1 MLELSVI
8 ISRFKQKLTKN
19 KVLVMK
25 IIRNQLIFCM
35 SLMLFMPLSYTQDE
49 IEELIVTAN
58 KRVESVQDIA
68 MNVSVLTED
77 VMRERGIYRP
87 EDYLRTLAGVS
98 TPGGDVYYTIRG
110 LNTGTA
116 QVTSGTTNTFLGEIA
131 GSLTNLYDVARIEV
145 LRGPQGTLYG
155 SNAVG
160 GTIRYILNQPST
172 DGFEGN
178 VTLEY
183 VDKNLAPSS
192 GNAYNLMLNVPLGDT
207 IAVRAVFTTAKDPGI
222 YQNVATGRKDIGTQE
237 DEEFRLMARYEKG
250 PVTINAVY
258 LKKERYDFGQKEKGN
273 ADKPGTADI
282 VDANCAYDTAWY
294 YGDTCT
300 RVYATAGGDLT
311 GYDPQLAFYSFEE
324 EIYWVDTE
332 VKTVNIQYDFERMSA
347 ILIYADYDNKDRY
360 ITDWSRIDTD
370 DLFKDPLYY
379 FGDSGSKSTEFRLSS
394 TTDGPFTWTVGY
406 YKTEYDSEPNHVNE
420 WEITDAGGLD
430 YLSYMWFSSH
440 TDCTGS
446 LVVMSPAG
454 DGSCYN
460 SALYNSPYGDTTYAP
475 FPAGGNISGGL
486 VYGSYNYY
494 SYSEEKAYF
503 GQIGYTTGDWTFTV
517 GLRDYEIAD
526 GYKGSEYGIFYESAD
541 NTGCG
546 GDEAVG
552 VTCSEEGG
560 TESDSRAKFT
570 LTYEVNDDLTLFAVS
585 SAGYRTGG
593 NNSALPYFCATD
605 PEAAGFKR
613 RYVSDKADNTEIG
626 IKSRGGNYRLNATYF
641 WVDWTGIQVT
651 IRPACGW
658 SFTYNGGEA
667 ETEGLELDFSYD
679 LTENLALDFSGSWI
693 SAEITKDISS
703 MGASAGDRLP
713 NIAEEQMSLG
723 LSYTFE
729 MLSRPTFARVDMNYY
744 GNSFATFAEDPEDMS
759 PSYTQ
764 MNLNI
769 GMALNDASRIQFS
782 VSNLTDE
789 RTEAFRFSAESP
801 GYRARN
807 YLQWIPPRTW
817 SISYSR
823 DF

>member
-1 MLELSVI
+1 
-8 ISRFKQKLTKN
+8 
-19 KVLVMK
+19 MK
-25 IIRNQLIFCM
+25 IFRNQLIFCM
-35 SLMLFMPLSYTQDE
+35 SLMLFMPLSYAQDG
-49 IEELIVTAN
+49 IEEIIVTAN
-58 KRVESVQDIA
+58 KRAESVQDIA

-77 VMRERGIYRP
+77 VIRERGIYRP
-87 EDYLRTLAGVS
+87 EDYLRSLAGVS

-116 QVTSGTTNTFLGEIA
+116 QVTSGTTNTFLDEIS
-131 GSLTNLYDVARIEV
+131 GSITNLYDVSRIEV

-160 GTIRYILNQPST
+160 GTIRYILNKPSF

-178 VTLEY
+178 ITLEH
-183 VDKNLAPSS
+183 VDKKLAPNS
-192 GNAYNLMLNVPLGDT
+192 GSAYNLMLNVPVSDNL
-207 IAVRAVFTTAKDPGI
+207 AVRAVFTTGDDPGI
-222 YQNVATGRKDIGTQE
+222 YQNIATGRKDIGTQE

-250 PVTINAVY
+250 PVTVNAVY
-258 LKKERYDFGQKEKGN
+258 LKKDRYDFGQKEKGN
-273 ADKPGTADI
+273 ADKPGTSDI
-282 VDANCAYDTAWY
+282 VDANCAYDAEWY

-300 RVYATAGGDLT
+300 RVYATAGGDMT
-311 GYDPQLAFYSFEE
+311 GYDPQLAFYSFED

-332 VKTVNIQYDFERMSA
+332 VMTVNIQYDFEKMSA
-347 ILIYADYDNKDRY
+347 KLIYADYDYKERA

-379 FGDSGSKSTEFRLSS
+379 FGDDTSETTEFRLSS
-394 TTDGPFTWTVGY
+394 TTDGPFSWTVGY
-406 YKTEYDSEPNHVNE
+406 YETESNSKPNSVTE

-430 YLSYMWFSSH
+430 YLGYMWFSSH

-446 LVVMSPAG
+446 MVVMSAAG

-460 SALYNSPYGDTTYAP
+460 AALYKSPYGDSTYAP
-475 FPAGGNISGGL
+475 FPAGGNTSGGL

-494 SYSEEKAYF
+494 GYSEEKAVF
-503 GQIGYTTGDWTFTV
+503 GQIGYTTGDWTVTV
-517 GLRDYEIAD
+517 GLRDYELSD
-526 GYKGSEYGIFYESAD
+526 GYKGSEYGIFYEDPD
-541 NTGCG
+541 NTGCA
-546 GDEAVG
+546 GDEPVG
-552 VTCSEEGG
+552 VTCSEENG
-560 TESDSRAKFT
+560 TESDNRPKVT
-570 LTYEVNDDLTLFAVS
+570 LTYEVHDDLTLFAVS
-585 SAGYRTGG
+585 SAGYRSGG
-593 NNSALPYFCATD
+593 NNSALPFFCSSD

-626 IKSRGGNYRLNATYF
+626 IKARGGNYRINATYF

-667 ETEGLELDFSYD
+667 ETSGLELDFSYD
-679 LTENLALDFSGSWI
+679 LTENLALDFAGSWI
-693 SAEITKDISS
+693 SAEITKDIEA
-703 MGASAGDRLP
+703 MGASAGARLP

-729 MLSRPTFARVDMNYY
+729 MFSRSTFARVDMNYY
-744 GNSFATFAEDPEDMS
+744 GDSYATFAESQEDMS

-769 GMALNDASRIQFS
+769 GMALNDQSRIQFS

-817 SISYSR
+817 SISYSQ

>member
-1 MLELSVI
+1 M
-8 ISRFKQKLTKN
+8 
-19 KVLVMK
+19 
-25 IIRNQLIFCM
+25 RNFRNSLIFCM
-35 SLMLFMPLSYTQDE
+35 SLMLFMPLSYAQDE

-58 KRVESVQDIA
+58 KRAESVQDIA

-77 VMRERGIYRP
+77 VMTERGIYRP

-116 QVTSGTTNTFLGEIA
+116 QVTSGTTNTFMDEIA
-131 GSLTNLYDVARIEV
+131 GSITNLYDVRRIEV

-160 GTIRYILNQPST
+160 GTIRYILNKPSF

-178 VTLEY
+178 ITLEH
-183 VDKNLAPSS
+183 VDKKLAPDTGS
-192 GNAYNLMLNVPLGDT
+192 AYNLMLNVPVSDNL
-207 IAVRAVFTTAKDPGI
+207 ALRAVFTTAKDPGI
-222 YQNVATGRKDIGTQE
+222 YQNIATGRKDIGTQE
-237 DEEFRLMARYEKG
+237 DEEFRLMARYENG
-250 PVTINAVY
+250 PVTVNAVY
-258 LKKERYDFGQKEKGN
+258 LKKDRYDFGQKEKGN
-273 ADKPGTADI
+273 ADKPGTSDI
-282 VDANCAYDTAWY
+282 VDANCAYDASWY

-311 GYDPQLAFYSFEE
+311 GYDPELAFYSFED

-332 VKTVNIQYDFERMSA
+332 VMTFNVQYDFEKMSA
-347 ILIYADYDNKDRY
+347 KLIYADYDYKERA

-379 FGDSGSKSTEFRLSS
+379 FGDDTSETTEFRLSS
-394 TTDGPFTWTVGY
+394 TTDGPFSWTVGY
-406 YKTEYDSEPNHVNE
+406 YKTESNSKPNSVTE

-430 YLSYMWFSSH
+430 YLGYMWFSSH
-440 TDCTGS
+440 TDCSGPM
-446 LVVMSPAG
+446 VVMSAAG

-460 SALYNSPYGDTTYAP
+460 SSLYKSPYGDSTYAP
-475 FPAGGNISGGL
+475 FPAGGNTSAGL

-494 SYSEEKAYF
+494 SYSEEKAFF
-503 GQIGYTTGDWTFTV
+503 GQIGYTTGDWTVTL

-546 GDEAVG
+546 GDEPVG

-560 TESDSRAKFT
+560 TESDSRPKVT

-593 NNSALPYFCATD
+593 NNSALPYFCSSD

-613 RYVSDKADNTEIG
+613 RYVSDEADNTEIG
-626 IKSRGGNYRLNATYF
+626 VKARGGRFRVNATYF

-693 SAEITKDISS
+693 SAEITKDIES
-703 MGASAGDRLP
+703 MGASAGARLP
-713 NIAEEQMSLG
+713 NIAEEQWSLG
-723 LSYTFE
+723 LSYNFA

-744 GNSFATFAEDPEDMS
+744 GDSFATFAESQEDMS
-759 PSYTQ
+759 PSYTS
-764 MNLNI
+764 MNLNV

-817 SISYSR
+817 SISYSQ

>member
-1 MLELSVI
+1 
-8 ISRFKQKLTKN
+8 
-19 KVLVMK
+19 MK
-25 IIRNQLIFCM
+25 IFRNQLIFCM
-35 SLMLFMPLSYTQDE
+35 SLMLFMPLSYAQDG
-49 IEELIVTAN
+49 IEEIIVTAN
-58 KRVESVQDIA
+58 KRAESVQDIA

-77 VMRERGIYRP
+77 VIRERGIYRP
-87 EDYLRTLAGVS
+87 EDYLRSLAGVS

-116 QVTSGTTNTFLGEIA
+116 QVTSGTTNTFLDEIS
-131 GSLTNLYDVARIEV
+131 GSITNLYDVSRIEV

-160 GTIRYILNQPST
+160 GTIRYIMNKPSF

-178 VTLEY
+178 ISLEH
-183 VDKNLAPSS
+183 VDKKLAPNS
-192 GNAYNLMLNVPLGDT
+192 GSAYNLMLNVPLSDNL
-207 IAVRAVFTTAKDPGI
+207 AVRAVFTTGDDPGI
-222 YQNVATGRKDIGTQE
+222 YQNIATGRKDIGTQE
-237 DEEFRLMARYEKG
+237 DEEFRLLARYEKG
-250 PVTINAVY
+250 PVSINAMY
-258 LKKERYDFGQKEKGN
+258 LKKDRYDFGQKEKGN
-273 ADKPGTADI
+273 ADKPGTSDI
-282 VDANCAYDTAWY
+282 VDANCAYDAEWY

-300 RVYATAGGDLT
+300 RVYATAGGDMT
-311 GYDPQLAFYSFEE
+311 GYDPQLAFYSFED
-324 EIYWVDTE
+324 EITWVDTE
-332 VKTVNIQYDFERMSA
+332 IMTVNIQYDFEKMSA
-347 ILIYADYDNKDRY
+347 KLIYADYDYKERG
-360 ITDWSRIDTD
+360 ISDWSRIDTD

-379 FGDSGSKSTEFRLSS
+379 YGDDTSETTEFRLSS
-394 TTDGPFTWTVGY
+394 TTDGPFSWTVGY
-406 YKTEYDSEPNHVNE
+406 YETESNSKPNSVTE

-430 YLSYMWFSSH
+430 YLGYMWFSSH

-446 LVVMSPAG
+446 MVVMSAAG

-460 SALYNSPYGDTTYAP
+460 SALYKSPYGDATYAP
-475 FPAGGNISGGL
+475 FPAGGNTSGGL

-494 SYSEEKAYF
+494 GYSEEKAVF
-503 GQIGYTTGDWTFTV
+503 GQIGYTTGDWTVTV
-517 GLRDYEIAD
+517 GLRDYELSD
-526 GYKGSEYGIFYESAD
+526 GYKGSEYGIFYEDPD
-541 NTGCG
+541 NTGCA
-546 GDEAVG
+546 GDEPVG
-552 VTCSEEGG
+552 VTCSEENG
-560 TESDSRAKFT
+560 TESDNRPKVT
-570 LTYEVNDDLTLFAVS
+570 LTYEVHDDLTLFAVS
-585 SAGYRTGG
+585 SAGYRSGG
-593 NNSALPYFCATD
+593 NNSALPFFCSSD

-626 IKSRGGNYRLNATYF
+626 IKARGGNYRINATYF

-667 ETEGLELDFSYD
+667 ETSGLELDFSYD
-679 LTENLALDFSGSWI
+679 LTENLALDFAGSWI
-693 SAEITKDISS
+693 SAEITKDIEA
-703 MGASAGDRLP
+703 MGASAGARLP

-729 MLSRPTFARVDMNYY
+729 MFSRSTFARVDMNYY
-744 GNSFATFAEDPEDMS
+744 GDSYATFAESQEDMS

-769 GMALNDASRIQFS
+769 GMALNDQSRIQFS

-817 SISYSR
+817 SISYSQ

>member
-1 MLELSVI
+1 
-8 ISRFKQKLTKN
+8 
-19 KVLVMK
+19 MK
-25 IIRNQLIFCM
+25 IFRNQLIFCL
-35 SLMLFMPLSYTQDE
+35 SLMLFMPLSYAQEE

-58 KRVESVQDIA
+58 KRAESVQDIA

-77 VMRERGIYRP
+77 VMTERGIYRP
-87 EDYLRTLAGVS
+87 EDYLRSLAGVS

-116 QVTSGTTNTFLGEIA
+116 QVTSGTTNTFLDEIS
-131 GSLTNLYDVARIEV
+131 GSITNLYDVSRIEV

-160 GTIRYILNQPST
+160 GTIRYIMNKPSF

-178 VTLEY
+178 ISLEH
-183 VDKNLAPSS
+183 VDKKLAPNS
-192 GNAYNLMLNVPLGDT
+192 GSAYNLMLNVPLSDNL
-207 IAVRAVFTTAKDPGI
+207 AVRAVFTTGDDPGI
-222 YQNVATGRKDIGTQE
+222 YQNIATGRKDIGTQE
-237 DEEFRLMARYEKG
+237 DEEFRLLARYEKG
-250 PVTINAVY
+250 PVSINAMY
-258 LKKERYDFGQKEKGN
+258 LKKDRYDFGQKEKGN
-273 ADKPGTADI
+273 ADKPGTSDI
-282 VDANCAYDTAWY
+282 VDANCAYDAEWY

-300 RVYATAGGDLT
+300 RVYATAGGDMT
-311 GYDPQLAFYSFEE
+311 GYDPQLAFYSFED
-324 EIYWVDTE
+324 EITWVDTE
-332 VKTVNIQYDFERMSA
+332 IMTVNIQYDFEKMSA
-347 ILIYADYDNKDRY
+347 KLIYADYDYKERG
-360 ITDWSRIDTD
+360 ISDWSRIDTD

-379 FGDSGSKSTEFRLSS
+379 YGDDTSETTEFRLSS
-394 TTDGPFTWTVGY
+394 TTDGPFSWTVGY
-406 YKTEYDSEPNHVNE
+406 YETESNSKPNSVTE

-430 YLSYMWFSSH
+430 YLGYMWFSSH

-446 LVVMSPAG
+446 MVVMSAAG

-460 SALYNSPYGDTTYAP
+460 AALYKSPYGDSTYAP
-475 FPAGGNISGGL
+475 FPAGGNTSGGL

-494 SYSEEKAYF
+494 GYSEEKAVF
-503 GQIGYTTGDWTFTV
+503 GQIGYTTGDWTVTV
-517 GLRDYEIAD
+517 GLRDYELSD
-526 GYKGSEYGIFYESAD
+526 GYKGSEYGIFYEDPD
-541 NTGCG
+541 NTGCA
-546 GDEAVG
+546 GDEPVG
-552 VTCSEEGG
+552 VTCSEENG
-560 TESDSRAKFT
+560 TESDNRPKVT
-570 LTYEVNDDLTLFAVS
+570 LTYEVHDDLTLFAVS
-585 SAGYRTGG
+585 SAGYRSGG
-593 NNSALPYFCATD
+593 NNSALPFFCSSD

-626 IKSRGGNYRLNATYF
+626 IKARGGNYRINATYF

-667 ETEGLELDFSYD
+667 ETSGLELDFSYD
-679 LTENLALDFSGSWI
+679 LTENLALDFAGSWI
-693 SAEITKDISS
+693 SAEITKDIEA
-703 MGASAGDRLP
+703 MGASAGARLP

-729 MLSRPTFARVDMNYY
+729 MFSRSTFARVDMNYY
-744 GNSFATFAEDPEDMS
+744 GDSYATFAESQEDMS

-769 GMALNDASRIQFS
+769 GMALNDQSRIQFS

-817 SISYSR
+817 SISYSQ

>member
-1 MLELSVI
+1 
-8 ISRFKQKLTKN
+8 
-19 KVLVMK
+19 
-25 IIRNQLIFCM
+25 M
-35 SLMLFMPLSYTQDE
+35 SLMLFMPLSYAQDG
-49 IEELIVTAN
+49 IEEIIVTAN
-58 KRVESVQDIA
+58 KRAESVQDIA

-77 VMRERGIYRP
+77 VIRERGIYRP
-87 EDYLRTLAGVS
+87 EDYLRSLAGVS

-116 QVTSGTTNTFLGEIA
+116 QVTSGTTNTFLDEIS
-131 GSLTNLYDVARIEV
+131 GSITNLYDVSRIEV

-160 GTIRYILNQPST
+160 GTIRYIMNKPSF

-178 VTLEY
+178 ISLEH
-183 VDKNLAPSS
+183 VDKKLAPNS
-192 GNAYNLMLNVPLGDT
+192 GSAYNLMLNVPLSDNL
-207 IAVRAVFTTAKDPGI
+207 AVRAVFTTGDDPGI
-222 YQNVATGRKDIGTQE
+222 YQNIATGRKDIGTQE

-250 PVTINAVY
+250 PVTVNAVY
-258 LKKERYDFGQKEKGN
+258 LKKDRYDFGQKEKGN
-273 ADKPGTADI
+273 ADKPGTSDI
-282 VDANCAYDTAWY
+282 VDANCAYDAEWY

-300 RVYATAGGDLT
+300 RVYATAGGDMT
-311 GYDPQLAFYSFEE
+311 GYDPQLAFYSFED
-324 EIYWVDTE
+324 EITWVDTE
-332 VKTVNIQYDFERMSA
+332 IMTVNIQYDFEKMSA
-347 ILIYADYDNKDRY
+347 KLIYADYDYKERG
-360 ITDWSRIDTD
+360 ISDWSRIDTD

-379 FGDSGSKSTEFRLSS
+379 YGDDTSETTEFRLSS
-394 TTDGPFTWTVGY
+394 TTDGPFSWTVGY
-406 YKTEYDSEPNHVNE
+406 YETESNSKPNSVTE

-430 YLSYMWFSSH
+430 YLGYMWFSSH

-446 LVVMSPAG
+446 MVVMSAAG

-460 SALYNSPYGDTTYAP
+460 AALYKSPYGDSTYAP
-475 FPAGGNISGGL
+475 FPAGGNTSGGL

-494 SYSEEKAYF
+494 GYSEEKAVF
-503 GQIGYTTGDWTFTV
+503 GQIGYTTGDWTVTV
-517 GLRDYEIAD
+517 GLRDYELSD
-526 GYKGSEYGIFYESAD
+526 GYKGSEYGIFYEDPD
-541 NTGCG
+541 NTGCA
-546 GDEAVG
+546 GDEPVG
-552 VTCSEEGG
+552 VTCSEENG
-560 TESDSRAKFT
+560 TESDNRPKVT
-570 LTYEVNDDLTLFAVS
+570 LTYEVHDDLTLFAVS
-585 SAGYRTGG
+585 SAGYRSGG
-593 NNSALPYFCATD
+593 NNSALPFFCSSD

-626 IKSRGGNYRLNATYF
+626 IKARGGNYRINATYF

-667 ETEGLELDFSYD
+667 ETSGLELDFSYD
-679 LTENLALDFSGSWI
+679 LTENLALDFAGSWI
-693 SAEITKDISS
+693 SAEITKDIEA
-703 MGASAGDRLP
+703 MGASAGARLP

-729 MLSRPTFARVDMNYY
+729 MFSRSTFARVDMNYY
-744 GNSFATFAEDPEDMS
+744 GDSYATFAESQEDMS

-769 GMALNDASRIQFS
+769 GMALNDQSRIQFS

-817 SISYSR
+817 SISYSQ

>member
-1 MLELSVI
+1 MN
-8 ISRFKQKLTKN
+8 R
-19 KVLVMK
+19 VLVMK
-25 IIRNQLIFCM
+25 NFRNQLIFCM
-35 SLMLFMPLSYTQDE
+35 SLMLFMPLSYAQDG
-49 IEELIVTAN
+49 IEEIIVTAN
-58 KRVESVQDIA
+58 KRAESVQDIA

-77 VMRERGIYRP
+77 VIRERGIYRP
-87 EDYLRTLAGVS
+87 EDYLRSLAGVS

-116 QVTSGTTNTFLGEIA
+116 QVTSGTTNTFIDEIS
-131 GSLTNLYDVARIEV
+131 GSITNLYDISRIEV

-160 GTIRYILNQPST
+160 GTIRYILNKPSF

-178 VTLEY
+178 ISLEY
-183 VDKNLAPSS
+183 VDKKLASSS
-192 GNAYNLMLNVPLGDT
+192 GNAYNLMLNVPLGDNL
-207 IAVRAVFTTAKDPGI
+207 AVRAVFTSAEDPGI
-222 YQNVATGRKDIGTQE
+222 YQNIATGRKDIGTQK
-237 DEEFRLMARYEKG
+237 DEEFRLMARYENG
-250 PVTINAVY
+250 PLRINAVY
-258 LKKERYDFGQKEKGN
+258 LQKEKYDLGQKEKGN
-273 ADKPGTADI
+273 ADKPGTSDI
-282 VDANCAYDTAWY
+282 VDPNCAYSTSWY

-300 RVYATAGGDLT
+300 RVYATAGGDMT
-311 GYDPQLAFYSFEE
+311 GYDPSLAFFSFED
-324 EIYWVDTE
+324 EITWADRE
-332 VKTVNIQYDFERMSA
+332 VMTVNLAYDFEKMSA
-347 ILIYADYDNKDRY
+347 IFVYADYDNKTRG
-360 ITDWSRIDTD
+360 ISDWSRIDTD

-379 FGDSGSKSTEFRLSS
+379 FSDSTDKTTEFRLSS
-394 TTDGPFTWTVGY
+394 TSDGPFSWTVGY
-406 YKTEYDSEPNHVNE
+406 YKLESDDQPNQVNE

-430 YLSYMWFSSH
+430 YLGYMWFSSH

-446 LVVMSPAG
+446 MVVMSAAG

-460 SALYNSPYGDTTYAP
+460 AALYKSPYGDATYAP
-475 FPAGGNISGGL
+475 FPAGGNTSGGL
-486 VYGSYNYY
+486 VYGSYTYY
-494 SYSEEKAYF
+494 GYAEEKAFF
-503 GQIGYTTGDWTFTV
+503 GQIGYTTGDWTVTV
-517 GLRDYEIAD
+517 GLRDYEISD
-526 GYKGSEYGIFYESAD
+526 GYKASEYGIFYESAD
-541 NTGCG
+541 NTGCA
-546 GDEAVG
+546 GDEPVG

-560 TESDSRAKFT
+560 TESDNRPKIT
-570 LTYEVNDDLTLFAVS
+570 VTYEVHDDLTLFAVS
-585 SAGYRTGG
+585 SAGYRSGG
-593 NNSALPYFCATD
+593 NNAALPFFCSSD

-613 RYVSDKADNTEIG
+613 RYVSDEADNTEIG
-626 IKSRGGNYRLNATYF
+626 IKARGGNYRINATYF

-667 ETEGLELDFSYD
+667 ETSGLELEFSYD

-693 SAEITKDISS
+693 SAEITKDIEA
-703 MGASAGDRLP
+703 MGASAGARLP

-729 MLSRPTFARVDMNYY
+729 MLSRPAFARVDMNYY
-744 GNSFATFAEDPEDMS
+744 GDSYATFAESQEDMS

-764 MNLNI
+764 MNLNV

-789 RTEAFRFSAESP
+789 RTEAFRFSTESP

-817 SISYSR
+817 SISFSH

>member
-1 MLELSVI
+1 
-8 ISRFKQKLTKN
+8 
-19 KVLVMK
+19 MK
-25 IIRNQLIFCM
+25 IFRNQLIFCM
-35 SLMLFMPLSYTQDE
+35 SLMLFMPLSYAQDG
-49 IEELIVTAN
+49 IEEIIVTAN
-58 KRVESVQDIA
+58 KRAESVQDIA

-77 VMRERGIYRP
+77 VIRERGIYRP
-87 EDYLRTLAGVS
+87 EDYLRSLAGVS

-116 QVTSGTTNTFLGEIA
+116 QVTSGTTNTFLDEIS
-131 GSLTNLYDVARIEV
+131 GSITNLYDVSRIEV

-160 GTIRYILNQPST
+160 GTIRYILNKPSF

-178 VTLEY
+178 ITLEH
-183 VDKNLAPSS
+183 VDKKLAPNS
-192 GNAYNLMLNVPLGDT
+192 GSAYNLMLNVPLSDNL
-207 IAVRAVFTTAKDPGI
+207 AVRAVFTTGEDPGI
-222 YQNVATGRKDIGTQE
+222 YQNIATGRKDIGTQE
-237 DEEFRLMARYEKG
+237 DEEFRLLARYEKG
-250 PVTINAVY
+250 PVSINAMY
-258 LKKERYDFGQKEKGN
+258 LKKDRYDFGQKEKGN
-273 ADKPGTADI
+273 ADKPGTSDI
-282 VDANCAYDTAWY
+282 VDANCAYDAEWY

-300 RVYATAGGDLT
+300 RVYATAGGDMS
-311 GYDPQLAFYSFEE
+311 GYDPQLAFYSFED
-324 EIYWVDTE
+324 EITWVDTE
-332 VKTVNIQYDFERMSA
+332 IMTVNIQYDFEKMSA
-347 ILIYADYDNKDRY
+347 KLIYADYDYKERG
-360 ITDWSRIDTD
+360 ISDWSRIDTD

-379 FGDSGSKSTEFRLSS
+379 YGDDTSETTEFRLSS
-394 TTDGPFTWTVGY
+394 TTDGPFSWTVGY
-406 YKTEYDSEPNHVNE
+406 YETESNSKPNSVTE

-430 YLSYMWFSSH
+430 YLGYMWFSSH

-446 LVVMSPAG
+446 MVVMSAAG

-460 SALYNSPYGDTTYAP
+460 AALYKSPYGDSTYAP
-475 FPAGGNISGGL
+475 FPAGGNTSGGL

-494 SYSEEKAYF
+494 GYSEEKAVF
-503 GQIGYTTGDWTFTV
+503 GQIGYTTGDWTVTV
-517 GLRDYEIAD
+517 GLRDYELSD
-526 GYKGSEYGIFYESAD
+526 GYKGSEYGIFYEDPD
-541 NTGCG
+541 NTGCA
-546 GDEAVG
+546 GDEPVG
-552 VTCSEEGG
+552 VTCSEENG
-560 TESDSRAKFT
+560 TESDNRPKVT
-570 LTYEVNDDLTLFAVS
+570 LTYEVHDDLTLFAVS
-585 SAGYRTGG
+585 SAGYRSGG
-593 NNSALPYFCATD
+593 NNSALPFFCSSD

-667 ETEGLELDFSYD
+667 ETSGLELDFSYD
-679 LTENLALDFSGSWI
+679 LTENLALDFAGSWI
-693 SAEITKDISS
+693 SAEITKDIEA
-703 MGASAGDRLP
+703 MGASAGARLP

-729 MLSRPTFARVDMNYY
+729 MFSRSTFARVDMNYY
-744 GNSFATFAEDPEDMS
+744 GDSYATFAESQEDMS

-764 MNLNI
+764 MNLNV

-817 SISYSR
+817 SISYSQ

>member
-1 MLELSVI
+1 M
-8 ISRFKQKLTKN
+8 KN
-19 KVLVMK
+19 F
-25 IIRNQLIFCM
+25 RNQLIFCM
-35 SLMLFMPLSYTQDE
+35 SLMLFMPLSYAQDG
-49 IEELIVTAN
+49 IEEIIVTAN
-58 KRVESVQDIA
+58 KRAESVQDIA

-77 VMRERGIYRP
+77 VIRERGIYRP
-87 EDYLRTLAGVS
+87 EDYLRSLAGVS

-116 QVTSGTTNTFLGEIA
+116 QVTSGTTNTFIDEIS
-131 GSLTNLYDVARIEV
+131 GSITNLYDISRIEV

-160 GTIRYILNQPST
+160 GTIRYILNKPSF

-178 VTLEY
+178 ISLEY
-183 VDKNLAPSS
+183 VDKKLASSS
-192 GNAYNLMLNVPLGDT
+192 GNAYNLMLNVPLGDNL
-207 IAVRAVFTTAKDPGI
+207 AVRAVFTSAEDPGI
-222 YQNVATGRKDIGTQE
+222 YQNIATGRKDIGTQE
-237 DEEFRLMARYEKG
+237 DEEFRLMARYENG
-250 PVTINAVY
+250 PLSINAVY
-258 LKKERYDFGQKEKGN
+258 LKKEKYDFGQKEKGN
-273 ADKPGTADI
+273 ADKPGTSDI
-282 VDANCAYDTAWY
+282 VDPNCAYDTAWY

-311 GYDPQLAFYSFEE
+311 GYDPSLAFFSFED
-324 EIYWVDTE
+324 EITWTDRE
-332 VKTVNIQYDFERMSA
+332 VMTFNLKYDFEKMSA
-347 ILIYADYDNKDRY
+347 IFVYADYDNKDRG
-360 ITDWSRIDTD
+360 ISDWSRIDTD

-379 FGDSGSKSTEFRLSS
+379 FADSDDKTTEFRLSS
-394 TTDGPFTWTVGY
+394 TTDGPFSWTVGY
-406 YKTEYDSEPNHVNE
+406 YKLESDDQPNQVNE

-430 YLSYMWFSSH
+430 YLGYMWFSSH
-440 TDCTGS
+440 SDCTGS
-446 LVVMSPAG
+446 MVVMSAAG

-460 SALYNSPYGDTTYAP
+460 AALYKSPYGDATYAP
-475 FPAGGNISGGL
+475 FPAGGNTSGGL
-486 VYGSYNYY
+486 VYGSYTYY
-494 SYSEEKAYF
+494 GYAEEKAFF
-503 GQIGYTTGDWTFTV
+503 GQIGYTTGDWTVTL
-517 GLRDYEIAD
+517 GLRDYEISD
-526 GYKGSEYGIFYESAD
+526 GYKASEYGIFYESAD
-541 NTGCG
+541 NTGCA
-546 GDEAVG
+546 GDEPVG

-560 TESDSRAKFT
+560 TESDNRPKVT
-570 LTYEVNDDLTLFAVS
+570 VTYEVHDDLTLFAVS
-585 SAGYRTGG
+585 SAGYRSGG
-593 NNSALPYFCATD
+593 NNAALPFFCSSD

-613 RYVSDKADNTEIG
+613 RYVSDEADNTEIG
-626 IKSRGGNYRLNATYF
+626 IKARGGNYRINATYF

-667 ETEGLELDFSYD
+667 ETSGLELEFSYD
-679 LTENLALDFSGSWI
+679 LTENLALDFAGSWI
-693 SAEITKDISS
+693 SAEITKDIEA
-703 MGASAGDRLP
+703 MGASAGARLP

-744 GNSFATFAEDPEDMS
+744 GDSYATFAESQEDMS

-769 GMALNDASRIQFS
+769 GMALNDQSRIQFS
-782 VSNLTDE
+782 VNNLTDE

>member
-1 MLELSVI
+1 M
-8 ISRFKQKLTKN
+8 KN
-19 KVLVMK
+19 
-25 IIRNQLIFCM
+25 IRNQLIFCM
-35 SLMLFMPLSYTQDE
+35 SLMLFMPLSYAQDG
-49 IEELIVTAN
+49 IEEIIVTAN
-58 KRVESVQDIA
+58 KRAESVQDIA

-77 VMRERGIYRP
+77 VMTERGIYRP
-87 EDYLRTLAGVS
+87 EDYLRSLAGVS

-116 QVTSGTTNTFLGEIA
+116 QVTSGTTNTYLDEIA
-131 GSLTNLYDVARIEV
+131 GSVTNLYDIARIEV

-160 GTIRYILNQPST
+160 GTIRYIMNKPSF

-178 VTLEY
+178 ITLEH
-183 VDKNLAPSS
+183 VDKKLAPDS
-192 GNAYNLMLNVPLGDT
+192 GSAYNLMLNVPVSDNL
-207 IAVRAVFTTAKDPGI
+207 ALRAVFTTGEDPGI
-222 YQNVATGRKDIGTQE
+222 YQNIATGRKDIGTQE
-237 DEEFRLMARYEKG
+237 DEEFRLMARYENG
-250 PVTINAVY
+250 PVTVNAMY
-258 LKKERYDFGQKEKGN
+258 LKKDRYDFGQKEKGN
-273 ADKPGTADI
+273 ADKPGTSDI
-282 VDANCAYDTAWY
+282 VDPNCAYDASWY

-300 RVYATAGGDLT
+300 RVYATAGGDMT
-311 GYDPQLAFYSFEE
+311 GYDPELAFYSFED
-324 EIYWVDTE
+324 EIYWIDRE
-332 VKTVNIQYDFERMSA
+332 VMTVNLQYDFEKMSA

-379 FGDSGSKSTEFRLSS
+379 FGDAGDKTTEFRLSS
-394 TTDGPFTWTVGY
+394 TTDGPLSWTIGY
-406 YKTEYDSEPNHVNE
+406 YKTEFDSEPNHVNE

-430 YLSYMWFSSH
+430 YLGYMWFSSH

-446 LVVMSPAG
+446 MVVMSAAG

-460 SALYNSPYGDTTYAP
+460 SALYKSPYGDASYAP
-475 FPAGGNISGGL
+475 FPAGGAVSGGL
-486 VYGSYNYY
+486 VYGSYSYY
-494 SYSEEKAYF
+494 GYSEEKAFF
-503 GQIGYTTGDWTFTV
+503 GQIGYTTGDWTVTV
-517 GLRDYEIAD
+517 GLRDYELAD
-526 GYKGSEYGIFYESAD
+526 GYKSSEYGIFYEDPD

-552 VTCSEEGG
+552 VTCSEENGK
-560 TESDSRAKFT
+560 ESDNRPKIT
-570 LTYEVNDDLTLFAVS
+570 VTYEVNDDLTLFAVS

-593 NNSALPYFCATD
+593 NNAALPFFCSSD

-626 IKSRGGNYRLNATYF
+626 IKSRGGRYRLNATYF

-667 ETEGLELDFSYD
+667 ETSGLELDFSYD
-679 LTENLALDFSGSWI
+679 LTENLALDFSGAWI
-693 SAEITKDISS
+693 SAEITKDIES
-703 MGASAGDRLP
+703 MGASAGARLP

-729 MLSRPTFARVDMNYY
+729 MFSRPTFARVDMNYY
-744 GNSFATFAEDPEDMS
+744 GDSYATLLESSEDMS

-764 MNLNI
+764 MNLNV

-817 SISYSR
+817 SISYSQ

>member
-1 MLELSVI
+1 M
-8 ISRFKQKLTKN
+8 KN
-19 KVLVMK
+19 F
-25 IIRNQLIFCM
+25 RNQLIFCM
-35 SLMLFMPLSYTQDE
+35 SLMLFMPLSYAQDG
-49 IEELIVTAN
+49 IEEIIVTAN
-58 KRVESVQDIA
+58 KRAESVQDIA

-87 EDYLRTLAGVS
+87 EDYLRSLAGVS

-116 QVTSGTTNTFLGEIA
+116 QVTSGTTNTYLDEIA
-131 GSLTNLYDVARIEV
+131 GSITNLYDVARIEV

-160 GTIRYILNQPST
+160 GTIRYILNKPSF

-178 VTLEY
+178 ISLEH
-183 VDKNLAPSS
+183 VDKKLAPNS
-192 GNAYNLMLNVPLGDT
+192 GSAYNLMLNVPISDNL
-207 IAVRAVFTTAKDPGI
+207 AVRAVFTTGDDPGI
-222 YQNVATGRKDIGTQE
+222 YQNIATGRKDIGTQE

-250 PVTINAVY
+250 PVTINAMY
-258 LKKERYDFGQKEKGN
+258 LKKDRYDFGQKEKGN
-273 ADKPGTADI
+273 ADKPGTSDI
-282 VDANCAYDTAWY
+282 VDPNCAYSTAWY

-300 RVYATAGGDLT
+300 RVYATAGGDMT
-311 GYDPQLAFYSFEE
+311 GYDPQLAFYSFED
-324 EIYWVDTE
+324 EIYWIDRE
-332 VKTVNIQYDFERMSA
+332 VMTVNLQYDFEKMSA

-379 FGDSGSKSTEFRLSS
+379 FGDAGNKTTEFRLSS
-394 TTDGPFTWTVGY
+394 TTDGPFSWTVGY
-406 YKTEYDSEPNHVNE
+406 YKLESDDQPNQVNE

-430 YLSYMWFSSH
+430 YLGYMWFSSH

-446 LVVMSPAG
+446 MVVMSAAG

-460 SALYNSPYGDTTYAP
+460 AALYKSPYGDATYAP
-475 FPAGGNISGGL
+475 FPAGGNTSGGL
-486 VYGSYNYY
+486 VYGSYTYY
-494 SYSEEKAYF
+494 GYAEEKAFF
-503 GQIGYTTGDWTFTV
+503 GQIGYTTGDWTVTV
-517 GLRDYEIAD
+517 GLRDYEISD
-526 GYKGSEYGIFYESAD
+526 GYKASEYGIFYESAD
-541 NTGCG
+541 NTGCA
-546 GDEAVG
+546 GDEPVG

-560 TESDSRAKFT
+560 TESDNRPKIT
-570 LTYEVNDDLTLFAVS
+570 VTYEVHDDLTLFAVS
-585 SAGYRTGG
+585 SAGYRSGG
-593 NNSALPYFCATD
+593 NNAALPFFCSSD

-613 RYVSDKADNTEIG
+613 RYVSDKAENTEIG

-667 ETEGLELDFSYD
+667 ETSGLELDFSYD
-679 LTENLALDFSGSWI
+679 LTENLALDFSGAWI
-693 SAEITKDISS
+693 SAEITKDIES
-703 MGASAGDRLP
+703 MGASAGSRLP

-729 MLSRPTFARVDMNYY
+729 MFSRPTFARVDMNYY
-744 GNSFATFAEDPEDMS
+744 GDSYATLLESSEDMS

-764 MNLNI
+764 MNLNV

>member
-1 MLELSVI
+1 
-8 ISRFKQKLTKN
+8 
-19 KVLVMK
+19 MK
-25 IIRNQLIFCM
+25 IFRNQLIFCM
-35 SLMLFMPLSYTQDE
+35 SLMLFMPLSYAQDG
-49 IEELIVTAN
+49 IEEIIVTAN
-58 KRVESVQDIA
+58 KRAESVQDIA

-77 VMRERGIYRP
+77 VMTERGIYRP
-87 EDYLRTLAGVS
+87 EDYLRSLAGVS

-116 QVTSGTTNTFLGEIA
+116 QVTSGTTNTFLDEIS
-131 GSLTNLYDVARIEV
+131 GSITNLYDVSRIEV

-160 GTIRYILNQPST
+160 GTIRYIMNKPSF

-178 VTLEY
+178 ISLEH
-183 VDKNLAPSS
+183 VDKKLAPNS
-192 GNAYNLMLNVPLGDT
+192 GSAYNLMLNVPVSDNL
-207 IAVRAVFTTAKDPGI
+207 AVRAVFTTGDDPGI
-222 YQNVATGRKDIGTQE
+222 YQNIATGRKDIGTQE

-250 PVTINAVY
+250 PVTVNAVY
-258 LKKERYDFGQKEKGN
+258 LKKDRYDFGQKEKGN
-273 ADKPGTADI
+273 ADKPGTSDI
-282 VDANCAYDTAWY
+282 VDANCAYDAEWY

-300 RVYATAGGDLT
+300 RVYATAGGDMT
-311 GYDPQLAFYSFEE
+311 GYDPQLAFYSFED
-324 EIYWVDTE
+324 EITWVDTE
-332 VKTVNIQYDFERMSA
+332 IMTVNIQYDFEKMSA
-347 ILIYADYDNKDRY
+347 KLIYADYDYKERG
-360 ITDWSRIDTD
+360 ISDWSRIDTD

-379 FGDSGSKSTEFRLSS
+379 YGDDTSETTEFRLSS
-394 TTDGPFTWTVGY
+394 TTDGPFSWTVGY
-406 YKTEYDSEPNHVNE
+406 YETESNSKPNSVTE

-430 YLSYMWFSSH
+430 YLGYMWFSSH

-446 LVVMSPAG
+446 MVVMSAAG

-460 SALYNSPYGDTTYAP
+460 SALYKSPYGDSTYAP
-475 FPAGGNISGGL
+475 FPAGGNTSGGL

-494 SYSEEKAYF
+494 GYSEEKAVF
-503 GQIGYTTGDWTFTV
+503 GQIGYTTGDWTVTV
-517 GLRDYEIAD
+517 GLRDYELSD
-526 GYKGSEYGIFYESAD
+526 GYKGSEYGIFYEDPD
-541 NTGCG
+541 NTGCA
-546 GDEAVG
+546 GDEPVG
-552 VTCSEEGG
+552 VTCSEENG
-560 TESDSRAKFT
+560 TESDNRPKVT
-570 LTYEVNDDLTLFAVS
+570 LTYEVHDDLTLFAVS
-585 SAGYRTGG
+585 SAGYRSGG
-593 NNSALPYFCATD
+593 NNSALPFFCSSD

-626 IKSRGGNYRLNATYF
+626 IKARGGNYRINATYF

-667 ETEGLELDFSYD
+667 ETSGLELDFSYD
-679 LTENLALDFSGSWI
+679 LTENLALDFAGSWI
-693 SAEITKDISS
+693 SAEITKDIEA
-703 MGASAGDRLP
+703 MGASAGARLP

-729 MLSRPTFARVDMNYY
+729 MFSRSTFARVDMNYY
-744 GNSFATFAEDPEDMS
+744 GDSYATFAESQEDMS

-769 GMALNDASRIQFS
+769 GMALNDQSRIQFS

-817 SISYSR
+817 SISYSQ

>member
-1 MLELSVI
+1 
-8 ISRFKQKLTKN
+8 
-19 KVLVMK
+19 MK
-25 IIRNQLIFCM
+25 IFRNQLIFCM
-35 SLMLFMPLSYTQDE
+35 SLMLFMPLSYAQDG
-49 IEELIVTAN
+49 IEEIIVTAN
-58 KRVESVQDIA
+58 KRAESVQDIA

-77 VMRERGIYRP
+77 VIRERGIYRP
-87 EDYLRTLAGVS
+87 EDYLRSLAGVS

-116 QVTSGTTNTFLGEIA
+116 QVTSGTTNTFLDEIS
-131 GSLTNLYDVARIEV
+131 GSITNLYDVSRIEV

-160 GTIRYILNQPST
+160 GTIRYILNKPSF

-178 VTLEY
+178 ITLEH
-183 VDKNLAPSS
+183 VDKKLAPNS
-192 GNAYNLMLNVPLGDT
+192 GSAYNLMLNVPVSDNL
-207 IAVRAVFTTAKDPGI
+207 ALRAVFTTGDDPGI
-222 YQNVATGRKDIGTQE
+222 YQNIATGRKDIGTQE

-250 PVTINAVY
+250 PVTVNAVY
-258 LKKERYDFGQKEKGN
+258 LKKDRYDFGQKEKGN
-273 ADKPGTADI
+273 ADKPGTSDI
-282 VDANCAYDTAWY
+282 VDANCAYDAEWY

-300 RVYATAGGDLT
+300 RVYATAGGDMT
-311 GYDPQLAFYSFEE
+311 GYDPQLAFYSFED
-324 EIYWVDTE
+324 EITWVDTE
-332 VKTVNIQYDFERMSA
+332 VMTVNIQYDFEKMSA
-347 ILIYADYDNKDRY
+347 KLIYADYDYKERG
-360 ITDWSRIDTD
+360 ISDWSRIDTD

-379 FGDSGSKSTEFRLSS
+379 YGDDTSETTEFRLSS
-394 TTDGPFTWTVGY
+394 TTDGPFSWTVGY
-406 YKTEYDSEPNHVNE
+406 YETESNSKPNSVTE

-430 YLSYMWFSSH
+430 YLGYMWFSSH

-446 LVVMSPAG
+446 MVVMSAAG

-460 SALYNSPYGDTTYAP
+460 AALYKSPYGDSTYAP
-475 FPAGGNISGGL
+475 FPAGGNTSGGL

-494 SYSEEKAYF
+494 GYSEEKAVF
-503 GQIGYTTGDWTFTV
+503 GQIGYTTGDWTVTV
-517 GLRDYEIAD
+517 GLRDYELSD
-526 GYKGSEYGIFYESAD
+526 GYKGSEYGIFYEDPD
-541 NTGCG
+541 NTGCA
-546 GDEAVG
+546 GDEPVG
-552 VTCSEEGG
+552 VTCSEENG
-560 TESDSRAKFT
+560 TESDNRPKVT
-570 LTYEVNDDLTLFAVS
+570 LTYEVHDDLTLFAVS
-585 SAGYRTGG
+585 SAGYRSGG
-593 NNSALPYFCATD
+593 NNSALPYFCSSD

-626 IKSRGGNYRLNATYF
+626 IKARGGNYRINATYF

-667 ETEGLELDFSYD
+667 ETSGLELDFSYD
-679 LTENLALDFSGSWI
+679 LTENLALDFSGAWI
-693 SAEITKDISS
+693 SAEITKDIES
-703 MGASAGDRLP
+703 MGASAGSRLP

-744 GNSFATFAEDPEDMS
+744 GDSYATLLESSEDMS

-764 MNLNI
+764 MNLNV

-817 SISYSR
+817 SISFSQ

>member
-1 MLELSVI
+1 
-8 ISRFKQKLTKN
+8 
-19 KVLVMK
+19 
-25 IIRNQLIFCM
+25 
-35 SLMLFMPLSYTQDE
+35 
-49 IEELIVTAN
+49 
-58 KRVESVQDIA
+58 
-68 MNVSVLTED
+68 
-77 VMRERGIYRP
+77 
-87 EDYLRTLAGVS
+87 
-98 TPGGDVYYTIRG
+98 

-116 QVTSGTTNTFLGEIA
+116 QVTSGTTNTFLDEIS
-131 GSLTNLYDVARIEV
+131 GSITNLYDVSRIEV

-160 GTIRYILNQPST
+160 GTIRYILNKPSF

-178 VTLEY
+178 ITLEH
-183 VDKNLAPSS
+183 VDKKLAPNS
-192 GNAYNLMLNVPLGDT
+192 GSAYNLMLNVPVSDNL
-207 IAVRAVFTTAKDPGI
+207 AVRAVFTTGDDPGI
-222 YQNVATGRKDIGTQE
+222 YQNIATGRKDIGTQE

-250 PVTINAVY
+250 PVTVNAVY
-258 LKKERYDFGQKEKGN
+258 LKKDRYDFGQKEKGN
-273 ADKPGTADI
+273 ADKPGTSDI
-282 VDANCAYDTAWY
+282 VDANCAYDAEWY

-300 RVYATAGGDLT
+300 RVYATAGGDMT
-311 GYDPQLAFYSFEE
+311 GYDPQLAFYSFED

-332 VKTVNIQYDFERMSA
+332 VMTVNIQYDFEKMSA
-347 ILIYADYDNKDRY
+347 KLIYADYDYKERA

-379 FGDSGSKSTEFRLSS
+379 FGDDTSETTEFRLSS
-394 TTDGPFTWTVGY
+394 TTDGPFSWTVGY
-406 YKTEYDSEPNHVNE
+406 YETESNSKPNSVTE

-430 YLSYMWFSSH
+430 YLGYMWFSSH

-446 LVVMSPAG
+446 MVVMSAAG

-460 SALYNSPYGDTTYAP
+460 AALYKSPYGDATYAP
-475 FPAGGNISGGL
+475 FPAGGNTSGGL

-494 SYSEEKAYF
+494 GYSEEKAVF
-503 GQIGYTTGDWTFTV
+503 GQIGYTTGDWTVTV
-517 GLRDYEIAD
+517 GLRDYELSD
-526 GYKGSEYGIFYESAD
+526 GYKGSEYGIFYEDPD
-541 NTGCG
+541 NTGCA
-546 GDEAVG
+546 GDEPVG
-552 VTCSEEGG
+552 VTCSEENG
-560 TESDSRAKFT
+560 TESDNRPKVT
-570 LTYEVNDDLTLFAVS
+570 LTYEVHDDLTLFAVS
-585 SAGYRTGG
+585 SAGYRSGG
-593 NNSALPYFCATD
+593 NNSALPFFCSSD

-626 IKSRGGNYRLNATYF
+626 IKARGGNYRINATYF

-667 ETEGLELDFSYD
+667 ETSGLELDFSYD
-679 LTENLALDFSGSWI
+679 LTENLALDFAGSWI
-693 SAEITKDISS
+693 SAEITKDIEA
-703 MGASAGDRLP
+703 MGASAGARLP

-729 MLSRPTFARVDMNYY
+729 MFSRSTFARVDMNYY
-744 GNSFATFAEDPEDMS
+744 GDSYATFAESQEDMS

-764 MNLNI
+764 MNLNV

-817 SISYSR
+817 SISFSQ